1 MIKTI
6 RDGGAYK
13 WTWLSQRQQK
23 NEIIIVVN
31 RNVPNFSLETEK
43 AKFEINNKIK
53 PMLTNT
59 NIVAAIER
67 IEFSL
72 DVWKWK

>member
-1 MIKTI
+1 MGVLINE
-6 RDGGAYK
+6 
-13 WTWLSQRQQK
+13 QRQQK
-23 NEIIIVVN
+23 NEIITAVN
-31 RNVPNFSLETEK
+31 RNVPNFSLETVK
-43 AKFEINNKIK
+43 AKFEIKRK

-72 DVWKWK
+72 DV